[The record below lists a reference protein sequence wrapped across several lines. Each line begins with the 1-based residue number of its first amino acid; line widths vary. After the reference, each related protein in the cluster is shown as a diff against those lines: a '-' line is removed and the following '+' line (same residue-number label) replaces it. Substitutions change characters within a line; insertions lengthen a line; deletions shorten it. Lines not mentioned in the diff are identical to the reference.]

1 MAIYDDIK
9 TELGSLSSIS
19 LEDSGSVLDVIDNI
33 KLLDSK
39 VTASY
44 SRGFGDE
51 PDEVPYDIVA
61 IRVMYTTGSYH
72 CFDNWIY
79 NPATASYVEYAKWE
93 TS

>member
-44 SRGFGDE
+44 RRGFGDE
-51 PDEVPYDIVA
+51 PDAVPSNISAVQ
-61 IRVMYTTGSYH
+61 VQYTSGSYY
-72 CFDNWIY
+72 CYDNWIY

>member
-72 CFDNWIY
+72 CFDNWVY
-79 NPATASYVEYAKWE
+79 NKEQASYIEYAKGE
-93 TS
+93 SS